1 MLSNILLSSLSSPF
15 LAMAAVG
22 KTLQWL
28 YNSNFSV
35 QLLNPYQICT
45 EKAMATHSSI
55 LAWRIDRGDWWAAA
69 FGVTQSRT
77 RLKRRSSS
85 SSSRYAGYSL
95 LTVNFWKML

>member
-45 EKAMATHSSI
+45 EKAMATHSST
-55 LAWRIDRGDWWAAA
+55 LAWRITGTEELGGLPPLGSHRVGHD
-69 FGVTQSRT
+69 
-77 RLKRRSSS
+77 
-85 SSSRYAGYSL
+85 
-95 LTVNFWKML
+95 